1 MARNTSNNAV
11 KAPPKP
17 QPLAIQILFL
27 PWTITKRLG
36 GGLFLAL
43 LTSILIEW
51 VGMSFWWDDTH
62 AKTMF
67 LNEYALIKNDF
78 SFSMIGSPPITLV
91 NQAINNV
98 MQWNSD
104 SWMMRYLFSPMT
116 GSELGF
122 FANVKSGIHLFMGY
136 FNAAGYVILTALMR
150 VLIFFLS
157 LPWFFLC
164 ALVGLVDGLIER
176 EVRKFEG
183 GIEHGYVH
191 HLAKA
196 HLPLMITLGWII
208 YLGLP
213 FAVHP
218 SIILIPAGIGFGWS
232 LYVTA
237 WSLKKFL

>member
-1 MARNTSNNAV
+1 MAKNTNNAV
-11 KAPPKP
+11 KVPPKP
-17 QPLAIQILFL
+17 QPLVIQILFL
-27 PWTITKRLG
+27 PWTIAKHLG
-36 GGLFLAL
+36 GGLFFAV

-51 VGMSFWWDDTH
+51 VGMSFWWDETH

-67 LNEYALIKNDF
+67 LNEYALIKSDF
-78 SFSMIGSPPITLV
+78 SFSMIGSPPVEL
-91 NQAINNV
+91 INHV
-98 MQWNSD
+98 IKSVIDWNRD
-104 SWMMRYLFSPMT
+104 SFMMRYLFSPIT
-116 GSELGF
+116 GTELGF
-122 FANVKSGIHLFMGY
+122 FAYVKKVVHIFIVY
-136 FNAAGYVILTALMR
+136 FNTAGYVILTALMR

-157 LPWFFLC
+157 MPWFLLC

-196 HLPLMITLGWII
+196 HLPLMITLGWVI

-218 SIILIPAGIGFGWS
+218 SLILIPAGIGFGWS
-232 LYVTA
+232 LYVT
-237 WSLKKFL
+237 SSTLKKFL